1 MCSIEDLINRILL
14 NKNLKVKMCGS
25 RERFISKINKIKDLQ
40 EEYGIRGIASKNIE
54 FMTV

>member
-14 NKNLKVKMCGS
+14 NKDLKVKMCGS
-25 RERFISKINKIKDLQ
+25 RVRFIFKINKIKDLQ
-40 EEYGIRGIASKNIE
+40 EEYGIRGIASKNTG